1 MTIHRGGAED
11 AEKSVN
17 RLTERVIGLCIEVH
31 KHLGPGLLESAY
43 QTCLAFELEEA
54 GLSFEKE
61 VHLPIRYKGRTLEAN
76 YRMDFVVEDRLVL
89 EIKAVETLLPIHE
102 AQILTYLR
110 LSGHSVGLLI
120 NFNTNLLKQGIKRL
134 VHTLQE

>member
-11 AEKSVN
+11 AEGSVN

-61 VHLPIRYKGRTLEAN
+61 VHLPIRYKGRTLDAN
-76 YRMDFVVEDRLVL
+76 YRMDFVIENRLIL
-89 EIKAVETLLPIHE
+89 ELKAVETLLPIHE
-102 AQILTYLR
+102 AQVLTYLH
-110 LSGHSVGLLI
+110 LSGHSIGLLI
-120 NFNTNLLKQGIKRL
+120 NFNANLLKQGIKRL
-134 VHTLQE
+134 VHNLPE

>member
-11 AEKSVN
+11 AEESVN

-61 VHLPIRYKGRTLEAN
+61 VHLPIRYKGRTLDAN

-89 EIKAVETLLPIHE
+89 ELKSVEALLPIHE
-102 AQILTYLR
+102 AQVLTYLR
-110 LSGHSVGLLI
+110 LSGRSVGLLI
-120 NFNTNLLKQGIKRL
+120 NFNANLLKQGIKRL
-134 VHTLQE
+134 VHNLQE

>member
-1 MTIHRGGAED
+1 M
-11 AEKSVN
+11 N

-31 KHLGPGLLESAY
+31 EHLGPGLLESAY

-61 VHLPIRYKGRTLEAN
+61 IHLPIRYKGRTLDAN

-89 EIKAVETLLPIHE
+89 ELKAVETVLPIHE
-102 AQILTYLR
+102 AQVLTYLR
-110 LSGHSVGLLI
+110 LSGHSIGLLI
-120 NFNTNLLKQGIKRL
+120 NFNANLLKQGIRRL
-134 VHTLQE
+134 VHNLQE